1 MILEQ
6 TKEPAEISS
15 RFAKALM
22 LSSVAPSYTQSGLP
36 ATTITIPADGHDVTS
51 VTALL
56 GGYQKYVDS
65 TPVPRIGISLI
76 YGDMNDQQNQL
87 RYHLDPIVSLVRSG
101 GIISLSHDDG
111 LRASSGIRKSI
122 GGKSSGTV
130 ITLQSLSINLPRL
143 AYQSNKDETY
153 FRARLALMIKPAI
166 AALYIRKKAVAEL
179 IRKGTVPALTG
190 NSDFIQSGTTN
201 IIINL
206 IGARESVND
215 ILGHHSKNDGMEVL
229 QKVLKT
235 SVDVAL
241 DQGRYIG
248 EGSVGV
254 AMIADDSATRFA
266 ALDSDK
272 YGRAYFQSTK
282 QNSMTYSQGLTLYG
296 EQLVMPND
304 DNSGSLIEECL
315 SVDKLLSG
323 GLSITLDVTE
333 LASNHV
339 QIKKAIEAA
348 SGIPF
353 FRPMVNLMVCNSC
366 GKRSDSRFL
375 ERCEFCGSSHML
387 LIH

>member
-1 MILEQ
+1 
-6 TKEPAEISS
+6 
-15 RFAKALM
+15 
-22 LSSVAPSYTQSGLP
+22 
-36 ATTITIPADGHDVTS
+36 
-51 VTALL
+51 
-56 GGYQKYVDS
+56 
-65 TPVPRIGISLI
+65 
-76 YGDMNDQQNQL
+76 
-87 RYHLDPIVSLVRSG
+87 
-101 GIISLSHDDG
+101 
-111 LRASSGIRKSI
+111 
-122 GGKSSGTV
+122 
-130 ITLQSLSINLPRL
+130 
-143 AYQSNKDETY
+143 
-153 FRARLALMIKPAI
+153 MIKPAL

-179 IRKGTVPALTG
+179 IRKGTVPALSG

-366 GKRSDSRFL
+366 GKRSD
-375 ERCEFCGSSHML
+375 
-387 LIH
+387 